1 MHKKKGLPALQA
13 EPNKPTSYLEL
24 MQGLAYTPAM
34 KSS

>member
-1 MHKKKGLPALQA
+1 MCKKNGLPSLQA
-13 EPNKPTSYLEL
+13 ESNQPTSYLEL